1 MNPLFYAYGFIFL
14 LLLIINIA
22 ARIYDS
28 KQTHK
33 KVESPHIVQH
43 IGYNM
48 MFVPTVV
55 VGLMVLIGMMMKD
68 TEMTIVSSFFT
79 LIFFALL
86 YFIRRKFRRL
96 YREKDKY
103 FFLDGQY
110 ISFQVEYEDIID
122 WIPLSKQIGV
132 RDGTTDDDLYICI
145 NLKFAEPEILFR
157 KLLEMTFAG
166 KFKNT
171 DGSTS
176 EDPTREQE
184 LIDLLQ
190 KQGYG
195 HIVEKVRQEYS
206 INK

>member
-33 KVESPHIVQH
+33 KVESPHIVQR

-79 LIFFALL
+79 LIFFYAAL
-86 YFIRRKFRRL
+86 FHSAKI
-96 YREKDKY
+96 
-103 FFLDGQY
+103 
-110 ISFQVEYEDIID
+110 
-122 WIPLSKQIGV
+122 
-132 RDGTTDDDLYICI
+132 
-145 NLKFAEPEILFR
+145 
-157 KLLEMTFAG
+157 
-166 KFKNT
+166 
-171 DGSTS
+171 
-176 EDPTREQE
+176 
-184 LIDLLQ
+184 Q
-190 KQGYG
+190 KAL
-195 HIVEKVRQEYS
+195 
-206 INK
+206 